1 MFNYDGKGDLLTET
15 WKDIKGWEG
24 QYKVSNVGKVQSLKK
39 SGRLRKPSLTDD
51 GYLVLDLYGK
61 NKREKVLVHRLVAT
75 AFLSEGKDLTGLEV
89 NHIDGNKLNNSVE
102 NLEWVTHSENI
113 LHAYKNKLIPN
124 GRTRGTPVAGYTS
137 DLQLLGQFDTIA
149 EASQKTGAS
158 KAGIWRSC
166 HSSYLKAGGYKWE
179 YVTAKTF

>member
-75 AFLSEGKDLTGLEV
+75 AFLSGGKDLTGLEV

-102 NLEWVTHSENI
+102 NLEWVSPSQNCQ
-113 LHAYKNKLIPN
+113 HAWNTGLQKKKYGKDHFLSTN
-124 GRTRGTPVAGYTS
+124 GIR
-137 DLQLLGQFDTIA
+137 
-149 EASQKTGAS
+149 
-158 KAGIWRSC
+158 RSC
-166 HSSYLKAGGYKWE
+166 KEFDKNNQRTNSTPRSGWSPWLQ
-179 YVTAKTF
+179 